1 MLTLT
6 PTVTSAGALSAPVA
20 EMPSRAPTT
29 DVPFARVLTDLVHE
43 TQGRQEAVAQELG
56 RIVSGEATGVHDLV
70 VSMAQADLAFRMVLE
85 IRDRLIASYHEI
97 MRMQV

>member
-1 MLTLT
+1 MQT
-6 PTVTSAGALSAPVA
+6 PAVTSAGLLSAPPA
-20 EMPSRAPTT
+20 EMLSRAPTT
-29 DVPFARVLTDLVHE
+29 DVPFARVLTDLVQD
-43 TQGRQEAVAQELG
+43 TQGRQAAVSRELE

-70 VSMAQADLAFRMVLE
+70 VSVAQADLAFRLVLE

>member
-1 MLTLT
+1 MHTSA
-6 PTVTSAGALSAPVA
+6 VTSAGPLSAPSA
-20 EMPSRAPTT
+20 EMLSRAPTT
-29 DVPFARVLTDLVHE
+29 DVPFARVLTDLVQD
-43 TQGRQEAVAQELG
+43 TQGRQAAVSRELE